1 MTSPSPYIT
10 GTRDERVEKAL
21 EKWANSEQKLAQLR
35 QTWTG
40 DRPIAYL
47 SPESREALG
56 QRMTKLGINYPRLA
70 VESLA
75 ERMTL
80 AGLEV
85 RGSTDVWGRF
95 VAANGPELAELVHV
109 DRLLYGSSYVTVWAT
124 ETGRPTLTGDGP
136 FTMTHHADPATGET
150 LWAARRYKVDETDHR
165 IVVYTPEEIVTYRA
179 RFPEATAY
187 SYARSSTVPNVL
199 GEVPVVPFIRR
210 ASLTDPAT
218 GESAVTDLL
227 ELTDA
232 TTKVLG
238 DAMVTSEFY
247 ARPRRWAT
255 GLEIVEDEDGN
266 AVDPFGEGRF
276 LQSEAPETRFGQ
288 LEPARLD
295 GYADMLA
302 TLTQSVGALSGL
314 PPHYLGL
321 HGDQPASADGI
332 RAAEAQL
339 TARARAEQRR
349 TTNEWAR
356 VAWLLDAVVRGVSP
370 LESELR
376 GVAVSWASPETN
388 TPAMAA
394 DAAAKL
400 RGIGVPL
407 DHVLEHELG
416 IEPTKAAQLA
426 ALAARES
433 RTARGDSA
441 ELSQ

>member
-10 GTRDERVEKAL
+10 GTTNETVKLAL
-21 EKWANSEQKLAQLR
+21 EQWGNSEQRLADLR
-35 QTWTG
+35 RTWTG
-40 DRPIAYL
+40 DRPVAYL
-47 SPESREALG
+47 SEKSREALEG
-56 QRMTKLGINYPRLA
+56 RISKLGVNFPRLA

-80 AGLEV
+80 AGLEL
-85 RGSTDVWGRF
+85 RGSTDVWARF
-95 VAANGPELAELVHV
+95 VAANGPELAELVHT

-124 ETGRPTLTGDGP
+124 EAGVPTLTGDSP
-136 FTMTHHADPATGET
+136 LTMTHKSDPATGDT
-150 LWAARRYKVDETDHR
+150 LWAARRFTVGPEDHR

-187 SYARSSTVPNVL
+187 SYARASSTPNVL
-199 GEVPVVPFIRR
+199 GEVPVVPFVRR
-210 ASLTDPAT
+210 SSLSDPAT

-232 TTKVLG
+232 VAKVMG

-255 GLEIVEDEDGN
+255 GLEIEEDEDGN
-266 AVDPFGEGRF
+266 AIDPFGEGRF

-302 TLTQSVGALSGL
+302 TLTQQVGALSGL
-314 PPHYLGL
+314 PSHYLGL

-356 VAWLLDAVVRGVSP
+356 VAWLLDAVA
-370 LESELR
+370 R
-376 GVAVSWASPETN
+376 GVAPLEDDRRTVAVAWESPETS

-407 DHVLEHELG
+407 EAVLVDTLG
-416 IEPTKAAQLA
+416 IEPVRAAQLV
-426 ALAARES
+426 ALAARE
-433 RTARGDSA
+433 ARAARADSV
-441 ELSQ
+441 EPSQ